1 MGDINWLSLII
12 AAILPSILG
21 FAWYSPMLFG
31 KAWMDSIG
39 MTEEKAKSAN
49 MPLNMGLSLVL
60 SFFLAFFL
68 LATVNGMGQEGEF
81 DTFKHGAF
89 HGLLLGILVVV
100 PTFITNGLF
109 EQRAWKTMLIN
120 VAYWTLTLALMGG
133 VIDAMN
139 HWPNA
144 GVS

>member
-1 MGDINWLSLII
+1 MGDVNWLSLII

-39 MTEEKAKSAN
+39 MTEEKARSGN
-49 MPLNMGLSLVL
+49 MPLNMGISLVL

-89 HGLLLGILVVV
+89 HGLLLGILVVI

-120 VAYWTLTLALMGG
+120 VAYWIITLALMGG

>member
-39 MTEEKAKSAN
+39 MTEEKARSGN
-49 MPLNMGLSLVL
+49 MPLNMGISLVL